1 MRERFQG
8 AIVGLA
14 VGDALG
20 FPVEFIGA
28 EEIRRRH
35 GPQGIT
41 DFVAPRS
48 HPRGSY
54 TDDTQM
60 SLAVAAALIRHGN
73 DQPEQVLGGIAGEL
87 LAWAQS
93 PENDRAPGS
102 TTMSACRRLQ
112 AGRSWRES
120 GVEESKGCGSTIRT
134 APIGLCCGAD
144 RARLLAIAGQS
155 SLITHGHPCAVAGAV
170 ANALA
175 VALAL
180 ADTPPEG
187 FLPQLVEATQSISPE
202 FVAKLGQ
209 VPEALSMAPE
219 GAFDVLGDAWVAE
232 EAMACALYCFIRSP
246 GDYRSTVLT
255 AANASGDSDSI
266 ACIAGGISGAY
277 NGLAAIPEAWRTGVE
292 NAKLLVETGTGLWEA
307 CGRPA

>member
-8 AIVGLA
+8 AMVGLA

-28 EEIRRRH
+28 EEIRRRYGPH
-35 GPQGIT
+35 GVT
-41 DFVAPRS
+41 DFASPRT
-48 HPRGSY
+48 HPRGTY

-60 SLAVAAALIRHGN
+60 SLAVAAALIEHGEE
-73 DQPEQVLGGIAGEL
+73 PAEQLPAAIAQEL

-102 TTMSACRRLQ
+102 TTMSACRRLA
-112 AGRSWRES
+112 AGRPWRES
-120 GVEESKGCGSTIRT
+120 GVAESKGCGSTIRT
-134 APIGLCCGAD
+134 APIGLYAHRD
-144 RARLLAIAGQS
+144 RARLLTIAGQS
-155 SLITHGHPCAVAGAV
+155 SLITHGHPCAVAGAI

-180 ADTPPEG
+180 EQTPPEQ
-187 FLPQLVEATQSISPE
+187 FLPQLIEATVDLSPE
-202 FVAKLGQ
+202 FAAKLRQ
-209 VPEALSMAPE
+209 VPEALNMAPE

-232 EAMACALYCFIRSP
+232 EAMACALYCFLRSP
-246 GDYRSTVLT
+246 GDYRETVLT

-266 ACIAGGISGAY
+266 ACVAGGISGTY
-277 NGLAAIPEAWRTGVE
+277 NGLDAIPEAWRTGVE
-292 NAKLLVETGTGLWEA
+292 NATGLRETGERLWEA
-307 CGRPA
+307 CGSPA

>member
-1 MRERFQG
+1 MRERFEG

-35 GPQGIT
+35 GPHGVS

-48 HPRGSY
+48 HPSGTY

-60 SLAVAAALIRHGN
+60 SLAVAAALLRAGARSA
-73 DQPEQVLGGIAGEL
+73 DEVLTAIAEEL
-87 LAWAQS
+87 LKWAQS

-102 TTMSACRRLQ
+102 TTMSACRRLA
-112 AGRSWRES
+112 AGKPWRES
-120 GVEESKGCGSTIRT
+120 GVSESKGCGSTIRA
-134 APIGLCCGAD
+134 APIGLRYHGN
-144 RARLLAIAGQS
+144 RNRLVEIAGQS

-180 ADTPPEG
+180 ADTPPQDL
-187 FLPQLVEATQSISPE
+187 LPAIIDATQGLSGE
-202 FVAKLGQ
+202 FVAKLQQ
-209 VPEALSMAPE
+209 VPGTLTMAPD

-232 EAMACALYCFIRSP
+232 EAIACALYCFLRSP
-246 GDYRSTVLT
+246 TDYATTVLT

-277 NGLAAIPEAWRTGVE
+277 NGLTAIPETWRARVE
-292 NAKLLVETGTGLWEA
+292 NADGLLATAQALWEA
-307 CGRPA
+307 SSA

>member
-1 MRERFQG
+1 MQERFEG
-8 AIVGLA
+8 AILGLA

-28 EEIRRRH
+28 EEIRRRYGPH
-35 GPQGIT
+35 GLQGLEP
-41 DFVAPRS
+41 PRT
-48 HPRGSY
+48 HPRGTY

-60 SLAVAAALIRHGN
+60 SLAVAAALLERG
-73 DQPEQVLGGIAGEL
+73 PEPAEAVLAAIARQL
-87 LAWAQS
+87 MAWAQS

-102 TTMSACRRLQ
+102 TTMSACRRLA
-112 AGRSWRES
+112 AGRPWRES
-120 GVEESKGCGSTIRT
+120 GIAESKGCGSTIRT
-134 APIGLCCGAD
+134 APIGLLYAQD
-144 RARLLAIAGQS
+144 RPRLMEIAGQS

-180 ADTPPEG
+180 ADTPPDE
-187 FLPQLVEATQSISPE
+187 FLPQIIAATEGLSEE
-202 FVAKLGQ
+202 FAVRLRG
-209 VPEALSMAPE
+209 VPTALSMAPE

-232 EAMACALYCFIRSP
+232 EAMACGLYCFLRSP
-246 GDYRSTVLT
+246 RDYRETVLT

-277 NGLAAIPEAWRTGVE
+277 NGLAAIPAEWRTGVE
-292 NAKLLVETGTGLWEA
+292 NAAGLLDLADRLWA
-307 CGRPA
+307 AAGSPA